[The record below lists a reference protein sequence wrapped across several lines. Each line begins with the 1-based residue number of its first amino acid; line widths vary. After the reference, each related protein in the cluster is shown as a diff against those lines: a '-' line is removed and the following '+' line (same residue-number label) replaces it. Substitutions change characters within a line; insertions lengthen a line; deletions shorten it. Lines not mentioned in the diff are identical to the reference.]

1 MNLKEHFSTL
11 NIDISL
17 LTDKKQQTDY
27 KIKYVTE
34 YAKLWT
40 IISAE
45 RPNVSEITFIDCMC
59 NAGIYKDGDCC
70 TAIEVLTIFM
80 EAALKHKDKTFQLF
94 LNDYNPN
101 SIEILKK
108 VIRIVKKETIS
119 NLKIYVNCEDVNDYL
134 KRVSNSESIFGYDKA
149 VVLYV
154 DPYDFGTVKIPLIK
168 EILEKHYCEVIFN
181 FFISDYVRNIKKDK
195 SRIRNCIG
203 NEEFETKDQ
212 IIAYMQKQ
220 FKVGR
225 IKHFF
230 SYQFKTK
237 TNVELYQIIFVTP
250 NIRGLEKLKEV
261 LWKVFDGKEFHRNHE
276 ETGQMTLFSV
286 IDEKQLRLNE
296 YANEAKEM
304 LYYFMKRKVNVSY
317 EELESFLIEN
327 TMLASGQIIKH
338 VLKPLI
344 LQGDIIKIGNVSK
357 SNYKGD
363 VYKVHQR

>member
-1 MNLKEHFSTL
+1 MNLKEYFGTL
-11 NIDISL
+11 NIDVSM

-27 KIKYVTE
+27 KIRYVAE
-34 YAKLWT
+34 YVKLWT
-40 IISAE
+40 IINAE

-59 NAGIYKDGDCC
+59 NAGVYKDGDCC
-70 TAIEVLTIFM
+70 TGIEVLAIFM
-80 EAALKHKDKTFQLF
+80 EAALKHKDKTFKLL
-94 LNDYNPN
+94 LNDYNEN
-101 SIEILKK
+101 SIAILKQI
-108 VIRIVKKETIS
+108 IRFVKKETIS
-119 NLKIYVNCEDVNDYL
+119 NLKIYLNCEDVNDYL
-134 KRVSNSESIFGYDKA
+134 KRVNNSESIFGYDKA

-168 EILEKHYCEVIFN
+168 EILGTHYCEVIFN

-203 NEEFETKDQ
+203 DEEFETKDE

-220 FKVGR
+220 FKVGK
-225 IKHFF
+225 IKYFF

-237 TNVELYQIIFVTP
+237 TNVELYQIIFVSP

-276 ETGQMTLFSV
+276 ETGQMSLFSAV
-286 IDEKQLRLNE
+286 DEKQLRLDE
-296 YANEAKEM
+296 YANEAKAM
-304 LYYFMKRKVNVSY
+304 LSRFMKNKSNVAY
-317 EELESFLIEN
+317 EEIESFLIEN

-344 LQGDIIKIGNVSK
+344 LQGDIMKNGNVSK

-363 VYKVHQR
+363 CYTGK